1 MECREN
7 CAACCIAPSIFS
19 PIPGMPGGKPAGIAC
34 IQLDENMRCKLFN
47 QPNRPAVCNQLNASS
62 EMCGSNRDEALLYLI
77 NLEEITRP

>member
-1 MECREN
+1 MDCRLH
-7 CAACCIAPSIFS
+7 CAACCVAPSIFS

-34 IQLDENMRCKLFN
+34 IQLDENMGCKLFN
-47 QPNRPAVCNQLNASS
+47 QPNRPAVCSQLKASR